1 MFIEINED
9 IIKDAIEK
17 KDLPANTAKDLLIQ
31 MALCAKQGKHIV
43 SVPCFLNNKAYCK
56 SISDL
61 IGKSYFAAL
70 DYFNHKRSGYGAVLN
85 HLSVRGFIT
94 YEKTSVLP
102 NNFIRIIPHK
112 HSSFE
117 PWVETHVLT
126 ENLVDSSFYIHLAY
140 YYFNTEILTG
150 RKRRFDFGYKFY
162 PLMGGGV
169 TIEKVLQGEIKRE
182 QHFCLALA
190 DSDKKWDGD
199 TNVGDTAQKM
209 LDLMERDHPF
219 NCGLYVMSKV
229 REIENLI
236 PRKFVQK
243 FGDNTGFH
251 DIFNYNP
258 SFFDMKIGLCLSEL
272 YHNKVCK
279 YWKDMFNEPTLFQE
293 RTSIRQQCQN
303 KKDYDKA
310 VKGKAPLK
318 KGFGSNLLSLVAG
331 DIDYEKDLKKF
342 NPKMQD
348 DLFHVVPS
356 DLTTEQQEEWKN
368 IGQLMFSWTCC
379 LKAKY

>member
-1 MFIEINED
+1 MFIEIKED
-9 IIKDAIEK
+9 VIKDAIDK
-17 KDLPANTAKDLLIQ
+17 KGFDVNESMDLLIQ
-31 MALCAKQGKHIV
+31 MALCARRGKHIV
-43 SVPCFLNNKAYCK
+43 SVPCLLTNNVYRKEM
-56 SISDL
+56 IDL
-61 IGKSYFAAL
+61 IGKGYFSAL
-70 DYFNHKRSGYGAVLN
+70 DYYNRKRSDFGQILN
-85 HLSVRGFIT
+85 FLSVRGIIT
-94 YEKTSVLP
+94 YDAATSLP
-102 NNFIRIIPHK
+102 PSFIRIIPTQLP
-112 HSSFE
+112 SFE
-117 PWVETHVLT
+117 PWIETHVLT

-140 YYFNTEILTG
+140 YYFKTEILG
-150 RKRRFDFGYKFY
+150 GHKGNFNFAFKLY

-169 TIEKVLQGEIKRE
+169 TIEKVLLGEINRK

-190 DSDKKWDGD
+190 DSDKKWNGD
-199 TNVGDTAQKM
+199 PQVGDTAQKM
-209 LDLMERDHPF
+209 FDLMEKEHPF

-236 PRKFVQK
+236 PRKFVLK

-258 SFFDMKIGLCLSEL
+258 SFFDMKVGLCLSEL

-279 YWKDMFNEPTLFQE
+279 YWKDMFNEPALFQE

-318 KGFGSNLLSLVAG
+318 KGFGSNLLALVVG
-331 DIDYEKDLKKF
+331 DIDYEKDLKKY

-348 DLFHVVPS
+348 DLFHVVPN

-368 IGQLMFSWTCC
+368 IGKLMFSWTCC